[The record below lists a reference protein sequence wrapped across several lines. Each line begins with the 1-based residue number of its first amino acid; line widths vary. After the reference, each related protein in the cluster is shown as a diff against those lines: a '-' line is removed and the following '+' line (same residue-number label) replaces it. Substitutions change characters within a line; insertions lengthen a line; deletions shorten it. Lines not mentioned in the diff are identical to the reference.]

1 MAAHT
6 GVLAWETPRTEESR
20 GHEESDTSPQLNQGR
35 SLTCGRGG
43 ICLCSGVS
51 ARGKQN
57 PVRVTGVPTGG
68 ARFPDPPSPPALD
81 APTTRGR
88 GLPSCWRRRG

>member
-1 MAAHT
+1 MAAHS
-6 GVLAWETPRTEESR
+6 GVLAWETPRTEESW

-43 ICLCSGVS
+43 IFLCSGVS
-51 ARGKQN
+51 ARGNQN

-81 APTTRGR
+81 APTTRGQ